1 MRDPRIAPK
10 GWSTKEKNRLSEK
23 SGNWYFDWSA
33 RWRDRVPFRPDSRT
47 VEDSDYN
54 LHYVDV
60 EAPVEAEVEF
70 GDRGDEISGKRPGL
84 RRLPLPT
91 GAERLRGAMVAA
103 AIGDAY
109 AGSRGGLTTYPWYS
123 GGVPSK
129 EDKLIDYQPDEK
141 MLSCWITQ
149 LLAYTGESLIRALTG
164 RRAGHRIDP
173 VSTVQHGYQR
183 WLYYMV
189 RDIDLPDQW
198 RTYGGPYAREA
209 GDDDKPNG
217 PLSEQTDFRM
227 DQDPDAAVI
236 DALKAFAA
244 TGIRSTPADPRST
257 ARGGDV
263 LVRAALA
270 AVWSEDLSET
280 FDLAVAIAALTHPHP
295 DDYLAA
301 GTLAVILHQQIR
313 DRPFMDCLADG
324 YRQLVTRTGHERTST
339 MIDNVVGLVRNERA
353 PMQADNLRRHFPG
366 GGADGTET
374 LGIALYSAMISDYM
388 REALLLALNYAE
400 AHPRPVAATAGML
413 IGAEYGI
420 RAVPKVFRDPV
431 RSVETIDMLAIDIAT
446 ELRDVLTDDEW
457 RRRYPPT

>member
-10 GWSTKEKNRLSEK
+10 GWPTDEKKRLRDK
-23 SGNWYFDWSA
+23 GQNWHFDWSD
-33 RWRDRVPFRPDSRT
+33 RWSERVPFRPDSR
-47 VEDSDYN
+47 VVDNSDYN

-60 EAPVEAEVEF
+60 EAPLEAEVEY
-70 GDRGDEISGKRPGL
+70 GERDNEISGERP
-84 RRLPLPT
+84 RRVVRLPLPT
-91 GAERLRGAMVAA
+91 GAERLRGAMVSA
-103 AIGDAY
+103 AIGDAF
-109 AGSRGGLTTYPWYS
+109 AGSRGALKEYSWYC
-123 GGVPSK
+123 GVPGK
-129 EDKLIDYQPDEK
+129 ALVDYLPIDR

-149 LLAYTGESLIRALTG
+149 LMGYTGEGLIRALTG
-164 RRAGHRIDP
+164 RRAGHSVDP

-183 WLYYMV
+183 WLYRMLRDV
-189 RDIDLPDQW
+189 RVPGEW
-198 RTYGGPYAREA
+198 RTYGGPYARES
-209 GDDDKPNG
+209 GDDDAPDG
-217 PLSEQTDFRM
+217 PLSEETEFRV
-227 DQDPDAAVI
+227 QQEPDAAVI

-244 TGIRSTPADPRST
+244 TGIRSTPADPRSA

-263 LVRAALA
+263 LARAALA

-301 GTLAVILHQQIR
+301 GTLAVVLHQQIR
-313 DRPFMDCLADG
+313 ARPFMDCLADG
-324 YRQLVTRTGHERTST
+324 YRQLMARPGHERTSA

-353 PMQADNLRRHFPG
+353 PMQPENLRRHFPG
-366 GGADGTET
+366 GGADATEV
-374 LGIALYSAMISDYM
+374 LGIALYSAMLGDYV
-388 REALLLALNYAE
+388 REALLLALNYAD
-400 AHPRPVAATAGML
+400 AHARPVAATAGML

-431 RSVETIDMLAIDIAT
+431 ESTEIIDMLATDIAT